1 MCVSEIRRSRFV
13 CPLYILTKHVRYL
26 HKFQNKTMPRFRV
39 KLFRSSSL
47 SNCDIH
53 VFMVRCLPL
62 IIMQVN
68 FGHCREKQQT
78 KGVIYT
84 SLLIKVLRY
93 NIIDAR
99 DTTYLI

>member
-1 MCVSEIRRSRFV
+1 
-13 CPLYILTKHVRYL
+13 
-26 HKFQNKTMPRFRV
+26 
-39 KLFRSSSL
+39 
-47 SNCDIH
+47 
-53 VFMVRCLPL
+53 MVRCLPL

-68 FGHCREKQQT
+68 FGHCQEKQQT